1 LAIVPKPR
9 SEVNR
14 DLSQGFVDKEK
25 PQIYNVFDS
34 TPSWHGKE
42 TVMTPREA
50 EERAARLSKEIEYH
64 NYRYYV
70 LDNPEISDAA
80 YDALLKELEG
90 LEEKFPE
97 LKTPNSPTQRVGSA
111 PLEAFGQMPHTI
123 PMLSLANAMEEE
135 AVIEFDQ
142 RVKRFLKSD
151 ADITYVAE
159 PKLDGVAIEL
169 IYERGGLVA
178 GSTRGDGFTG
188 EDVTKNLRTI
198 KTIPLHLIESKD
210 AVPAR
215 LEVRGEVY
223 MEVADFKALNKRQE
237 KMGEPLFA
245 NPRNA
250 AAGSLRQLDSAVT
263 AQRPL
268 KLFCYGVGEVQGK
281 TFESQWEVLQ
291 TLPKWGLRTNPLV
304 RRCKDIQQTVTYYQ
318 EINAEREEQ
327 PYEMDG
333 VVIKVDSFE
342 LQRRLGEV
350 SRSPRWA
357 VAYKF
362 PAKEETTRIID
373 IRAQV
378 GRTGALTP
386 VALMEPV
393 RIGGVEVK
401 RATLHNQDEIDK
413 KDIRIGDTVVVRR
426 AGDVIPEVVKV
437 ITSKR
442 TGAEK
447 RFNMPKS
454 CPVCG
459 SDVVRLPGEAVHRCV
474 GISCAAQLKGRI
486 RHFASKRAMDIDG
499 LGTKLIDQLVDKGLV
514 KNIADLYYLKRDD
527 FASLERMAEKSAE
540 NLIKALAKSKHPT
553 LARFLYALGM
563 RHVGEHI
570 AQVIGREVPDLDRF
584 YKITAEELEKIPGI
598 GPEVAQS
605 IYGFFQDKKNREVI
619 KRLQKARIEIV
630 ATSAKRALPLQGK
643 TFLFTGALEGMT
655 RDEAK
660 DLVLALGGEI
670 AASAGRG
677 VDYVVVG
684 KEPGSKYAKAKELG
698 LTTITEA
705 EFKKLVEVK

>member
-1 LAIVPKPR
+1 MA
-9 SEVNR
+9 
-14 DLSQGFVDKEK
+14 
-25 PQIYNVFDS
+25 
-34 TPSWHGKE
+34 
-42 TVMTPREA
+42 PREA
-50 EERAARLSKEIEYH
+50 EKRAARLSREIEYH

-70 LDNPEISDAA
+70 LDDPEISDAA

-90 LEEKFPE
+90 LEQAFPE

-111 PLEAFGQMPHTI
+111 PLEAFGQVPHTI
-123 PMLSLANAMEEE
+123 PMLSLANAMEAE

-142 RVKRFLKSD
+142 RVKRFLKTD

-159 PKLDGVAIEL
+159 PKLDGVAVEL
-169 IYERGGLVA
+169 IYERGELAA

-198 KTIPLHLIESKD
+198 KTIPLHLFERKMAS
-210 AVPAR
+210 PER

-237 KMGEPLFA
+237 RLGEPLFA

-268 KLFCYGVGEVQGK
+268 KIFCYGVGEVRGRI
-281 TFESQWEVLQ
+281 FESQWEVLQ
-291 TLPKWGLRTNPLV
+291 TLPEWGLRTNPLV
-304 RRCKDIQQTVTYYQ
+304 RRCKHIQEAVVYYK
-318 EINAEREEQ
+318 EINAEREGQ
-327 PYEMDG
+327 LYEMDG
-333 VVIKVDSFE
+333 VVVKVDSFA

-362 PAKEETTRIID
+362 PAKEATTRIIE

-393 RIGGVEVK
+393 RIGGAEVK
-401 RATLHNQDEIDK
+401 RATLHNQDEIAK
-413 KDIRIGDTVVVRR
+413 KDIRIGDIVVVRR

-442 TGAEK
+442 TGAER
-447 RFNMPKS
+447 RFVMPKN

-459 SDVVRLPGEAVHRCV
+459 SDVVRLPDEAAHRCV

-499 LGTKLIDQLVDKGLV
+499 LGVKLINQLVDKGLV
-514 KNIADLYYLKRDD
+514 KDVADLYYLTQDD
-527 FASLERMAEKSAE
+527 LASLERMAAKSAE
-540 NLIKALAKSKHPT
+540 NLIQALTKSKRPT

-570 AQVIGREVPDLDRF
+570 AQVLGRELPALDRF
-584 YKITAEELEKIPGI
+584 YKISAEELENIPGI

-605 IYGFFQDKKNREVI
+605 VYGFFHDKKNREVI
-619 KRLQKARIEIV
+619 KRLQKAGITIAEP
-630 ATSAKRALPLQGK
+630 SAKRTMPLQGK
-643 TFLFTGALEGMT
+643 TFLFTGALEDIT

-660 DLVLALGGEI
+660 DLVLALGGEV
-670 AASAGRG
+670 ATNAGKG
-677 VDYVVVG
+677 VDYLVVG
-684 KEPGSKYAKAKELG
+684 NDPGSKYAKAKELG
-698 LTTITEA
+698 LFIIDEA
-705 EFKKLVEVK
+705 EFKRLMGRK

>member
-1 LAIVPKPR
+1 MA
-9 SEVNR
+9 
-14 DLSQGFVDKEK
+14 
-25 PQIYNVFDS
+25 
-34 TPSWHGKE
+34 
-42 TVMTPREA
+42 PREA

-70 LDNPEISDAA
+70 LDDPEISDAA

-90 LEEKFPE
+90 LEERYPE

-111 PLEAFGQMPHTI
+111 PLEEFGQVPHTI
-123 PMLSLANAMEEE
+123 PMLSLANAMEEG

-142 RVKRFLKSD
+142 RVKRFLKTD
-151 ADITYVAE
+151 AEIEYVAE
-159 PKLDGVAIEL
+159 PKMDGVAIEL
-169 IYERGGLVA
+169 IYEQGELVA
-178 GSTRGDGFTG
+178 GSTRGDGYIG

-198 KTIPLHLIESKD
+198 KTIPLHLIERKE
-210 AVPAR
+210 AVPTR

-237 KMGEPLFA
+237 RLGETLFA

-250 AAGSLRQLDSAVT
+250 AAGSLRQLDSTVT

-268 KLFCYGVGEVQGK
+268 KIFCYGVGEARGK
-281 TFESQWEVLQ
+281 AFGSQWEVLQ
-291 TLPKWGLRTNPLV
+291 TLPRWGLRTNPLV
-304 RRCKDIQQTVTYYQ
+304 RRCKDIHQAVAYYQ

-333 VVIKVDSFE
+333 VVIKVDSFA
-342 LQRRLGEV
+342 LQQRLGEV

-447 RFNMPKS
+447 QFSMPKS

-459 SDVVRLPGEAVHRCV
+459 SDVVRLPGEAAHRCV

-499 LGTKLIDQLVDKGLV
+499 LGVKLIEQLVDKGMV
-514 KNIADLYYLKRDD
+514 KDIADLYYLTQND

-540 NLIKALAKSKHPT
+540 NLVKALAKSKNPT

-570 AQVIGREVPDLDRF
+570 AQVLAREVPAVERF
-584 YKITAEELEKIPGI
+584 YDISAEELEKIPGI

-605 IYGFFQDKKNREVI
+605 IYGFFHDKKNREVI
-619 KRLQKARIEIV
+619 KRLQKAGVKIAAQI
-630 ATSAKRALPLQGK
+630 TKREMPFQGK

-698 LTTITEA
+698 FTIIDEQG
-705 EFKKLVEVK
+705 FRKLVGVK

>member
-1 LAIVPKPR
+1 MA
-9 SEVNR
+9 
-14 DLSQGFVDKEK
+14 
-25 PQIYNVFDS
+25 
-34 TPSWHGKE
+34 
-42 TVMTPREA
+42 PREA
-50 EERAARLSKEIEYH
+50 EKRAALLSREIEYH

-70 LDNPEISDAA
+70 LDDPEISDAA
-80 YDALLKELEG
+80 YDTLLKELEG
-90 LEEKFPE
+90 LEQSYPE

-111 PLEAFGQMPHTI
+111 PLEAFGQVPHTI

-142 RVKRFLKSD
+142 RVKRFLKTD

-159 PKLDGVAIEL
+159 PKLDGVAVEL
-169 IYERGGLVA
+169 IYERGELAA

-198 KTIPLHLIESKD
+198 KTIPLHLIERKM
-210 AVPAR
+210 ALPER

-223 MEVADFKALNKRQE
+223 MELADFKALNKRQE
-237 KMGEPLFA
+237 RLGEPLFA

-268 KLFCYGVGEVQGK
+268 KIFCYGVGEVRGR
-281 TFESQWEVLQ
+281 TLESQWDVLR
-291 TLPKWGLRTNPLV
+291 TLPEWGLRTNPLV
-304 RRCKDIQQTVTYYQ
+304 RRCKHIQEAVVYYK
-318 EINAEREEQ
+318 EINAEREGQ
-327 PYEMDG
+327 LYEMDG
-333 VVIKVDSFE
+333 VVIKVDSFA

-362 PAKEETTRIID
+362 PAKEATTRIIE

-447 RFNMPKS
+447 RFSMPKR
-454 CPVCG
+454 CPVCD
-459 SDVVRLPGEAVHRCV
+459 SDVVRLPGEAAHRCV

-499 LGTKLIDQLVDKGLV
+499 LGIKLIEQLVDKGLV
-514 KNIADLYYLKRDD
+514 KDVADLYYLTQDD
-527 FASLERMAEKSAE
+527 LSQLERMAKKSAE
-540 NLIKALAKSKHPT
+540 NIVKALAKSKHPT
-553 LARFLYALGM
+553 FARFLYALGM

-570 AQVIGREVPDLDRF
+570 AQVLGRELPALDRF
-584 YKITAEELEKIPGI
+584 YKITAEELENIPGI

-605 IYGFFQDKKNREVI
+605 IYGFFKDKKNRKVL
-619 KRLQKARIEIV
+619 KRMKKAGITTAESS
-630 ATSAKRALPLQGK
+630 TKKALPLQGK
-643 TFLFTGALEGMT
+643 SFLFTGALEDMT

-677 VDYVVVG
+677 VDYVVAG
-684 KEPGSKYAKAKELG
+684 KEPGSKYARAKELG
-698 LTTITEA
+698 LTIIDE
-705 EFKKLVEVK
+705 EQFKRLVGVK

>member
-1 LAIVPKPR
+1 MA
-9 SEVNR
+9 
-14 DLSQGFVDKEK
+14 
-25 PQIYNVFDS
+25 
-34 TPSWHGKE
+34 
-42 TVMTPREA
+42 PREA
-50 EERAARLSKEIEYH
+50 EEQAARLSREIEYH

-70 LDNPEISDAA
+70 LDDPEISDAA

-90 LEEKFPE
+90 LEQAYPE

-111 PLEAFGQMPHTI
+111 PLEAFGQVPHTI
-123 PMLSLANAMEEE
+123 PMLSLANAMEAE

-142 RVKRFLKSD
+142 RIKRFLKSD

-159 PKLDGVAIEL
+159 PKLDGVAVEL
-169 IYERGGLVA
+169 IYERGELAA

-198 KTIPLHLIESKD
+198 KTIPLHLIERKV
-210 AVPAR
+210 ALPER

-223 MEVADFKALNKRQE
+223 MEVPDFKTLNKRQE
-237 KMGEPLFA
+237 QMGEPLFA

-268 KLFCYGVGEVQGK
+268 KIFCYGVGEVRGK
-281 TFESQWEVLQ
+281 SFESQWDVLR
-291 TLPKWGLRTNPLV
+291 TLPEWGLRTNPLV
-304 RRCKDIQQTVTYYQ
+304 RRCKHIQEAVAYYK
-318 EINAEREEQ
+318 EINAGREGQ

-333 VVIKVDSFE
+333 VVIKVDSFA

-362 PAKEETTRIID
+362 PAKEATTKIIA
-373 IRAQV
+373 ITAQV

-401 RATLHNQDEIDK
+401 RATLHNQDEIEK

-442 TGAEK
+442 TGAER
-447 RFNMPKS
+447 RFAMPKS

-459 SDVVRLPGEAVHRCV
+459 SDVVRLPGEAAHRCV

-499 LGTKLIDQLVDKGLV
+499 LGVKLIDQLVGKGLV
-514 KNIADLYYLKRDD
+514 KDVADLYYLTQEDL
-527 FASLERMAEKSAE
+527 AQLERMAAKSAE
-540 NLIKALAKSKHPT
+540 NLIKALAKSKRPT

-563 RHVGEHI
+563 RRVGEHI
-570 AQVIGREVPDLDRF
+570 AQVLGREVPALDRF
-584 YKITAEELEKIPGI
+584 YKISAEELEKIPGI

-605 IYGFFQDKKNREVI
+605 VQGFFHDKKNREVI
-619 KRLQKARIEIV
+619 KRLQKAGIEI
-630 ATSAKRALPLQGK
+630 AAPSTKRAMPLQGK

-670 AASAGRG
+670 AAGAGKG
-677 VDYVVVG
+677 VAYVVVG
-684 KEPGSKYAKAKELG
+684 KEPGSKYPRAKELG
-698 LTTITEA
+698 LTIINEE
-705 EFKKLVEVK
+705 EFKRLVELK

>member
-1 LAIVPKPR
+1 MAPR
-9 SEVNR
+9 
-14 DLSQGFVDKEK
+14 Q
-25 PQIYNVFDS
+25 
-34 TPSWHGKE
+34 
-42 TVMTPREA
+42 A
-50 EERAARLSKEIEYH
+50 EERAARLGREIEYH

-70 LDNPEISDAA
+70 LDDPEISDAA

-90 LEEKFPE
+90 LERAYPE

-111 PLEAFGQMPHTI
+111 PLEAFGQVPHTI
-123 PMLSLANAMEEE
+123 PMLSLANAMDTE

-142 RVKRFLKSD
+142 RIKRFLKSD

-159 PKLDGVAIEL
+159 PKLDGVAVEL
-169 IYERGGLVA
+169 IYERGEFAA

-198 KTIPLHLIESKD
+198 KTIPLHLIDRKMAAPE
-210 AVPAR
+210 R

-223 MEVADFKALNKRQE
+223 MELADFKALNKRQE
-237 KMGEPLFA
+237 RLGEPLFA

-268 KLFCYGVGEVQGK
+268 KLFCYGVGEVRGR
-281 TFESQWEVLQ
+281 TFASQWEVLQ
-291 TLPKWGLRTNPLV
+291 TLPQWGLRTNSLV
-304 RRCKDIQQTVTYYQ
+304 RRCKHIQEAVVYYKQ
-318 EINAEREEQ
+318 INAEREGQ
-327 PYEMDG
+327 LYEMDG
-333 VVIKVDSFE
+333 VVIKVDSFA
-342 LQRRLGEV
+342 LQRRLGQV

-362 PAKEETTRIID
+362 PAKEETTKIID
-373 IRAQV
+373 IKAQV

-386 VALMEPV
+386 VAFMEPV

-442 TGAEK
+442 TGAER
-447 RFNMPKS
+447 RFVMPEN

-499 LGTKLIDQLVDKGLV
+499 LGIKLIDQLVDKGLV
-514 KNIADLYYLKRDD
+514 KDVADLYYLTQDGL
-527 FASLERMAEKSAE
+527 ASLERMAVKSAE

-570 AQVIGREVPDLDRF
+570 AQVLGREVPALDRF
-584 YKITAEELEKIPGI
+584 YKITAEELENIPGI

-605 IYGFFQDKKNREVI
+605 VYGFFKDKKNREVI
-619 KRLQKARIEIV
+619 KRLQKAGVEI
-630 ATSAKRALPLQGK
+630 AAPSAKRALPLQGK
-643 TFLFTGALEGMT
+643 TFLFTGALEGMS
-655 RDEAK
+655 RGEAK

-670 AASAGRG
+670 ATSAGKG
-677 VDYVVVG
+677 VDYVVKG
-684 KEPGSKYAKAKELG
+684 KEPGSKYAKARELG
-698 LTTITEA
+698 LTIIDEA
-705 EFKKLVEVK
+705 EFKRLVERK

>member
-1 LAIVPKPR
+1 MA
-9 SEVNR
+9 
-14 DLSQGFVDKEK
+14 
-25 PQIYNVFDS
+25 
-34 TPSWHGKE
+34 
-42 TVMTPREA
+42 PREA
-50 EERAARLSKEIEYH
+50 EKRAALLSREIEYH

-70 LDNPEISDAA
+70 LDDPEISDAA

-90 LEEKFPE
+90 LEQAYPE

-111 PLEAFGQMPHTI
+111 PLEAFGQVPHTI

-142 RVKRFLKSD
+142 RVKRFLKTD

-159 PKLDGVAIEL
+159 PKLDGVAVEL
-169 IYERGGLVA
+169 IYERGELAA

-188 EDVTKNLRTI
+188 EDVTKKLRTI
-198 KTIPLHLIESKD
+198 KTIPLHLIERKMAS
-210 AVPAR
+210 PER

-223 MEVADFKALNKRQE
+223 MELADFKALNKRQE
-237 KMGEPLFA
+237 RLGEPLFA

-268 KLFCYGVGEVQGK
+268 KIFCYGVGEVRGR

-291 TLPKWGLRTNPLV
+291 TLPEWGLRTNPLV
-304 RRCKDIQQTVTYYQ
+304 RRCKHIQEAVVYYK
-318 EINAEREEQ
+318 EINAEREGQ
-327 PYEMDG
+327 LYEMDG
-333 VVIKVDSFE
+333 VVVKVDSFA

-362 PAKEETTRIID
+362 PAKEATTRIIK
-373 IRAQV
+373 IEPQV

-401 RATLHNQDEIDK
+401 RATLHNQDEIAK

-442 TGAEK
+442 TGNER
-447 RFNMPKS
+447 RFVMPKR
-454 CPVCG
+454 CPVCD
-459 SDVVRLPGEAVHRCV
+459 SDVVRLPGEAAHRCV

-499 LGTKLIDQLVDKGLV
+499 LGVKLIDQLVDKGMV
-514 KNIADLYYLKRDD
+514 KDVADLYDLTRDD
-527 FASLERMAEKSAE
+527 LASLERMAAKSAE
-540 NLIKALAKSKHPT
+540 NLIKALEKSKHPT

-570 AQVIGREVPDLDRF
+570 AQVLGRELPALDRF
-584 YKITAEELEKIPGI
+584 HKISAEELEGIPGI

-605 IYGFFQDKKNREVI
+605 VYGFFHDKKNREVI
-619 KRLQKARIEIV
+619 KRLQKAGVEI
-630 ATSAKRALPLQGK
+630 ATPGAKRASPLQGK
-643 TFLFTGALEGMT
+643 TFLFTGALEGMS

-660 DLVLALGGEI
+660 DLVQELGGEV
-670 AASAGRG
+670 ATSAGRG
-677 VDYVVVG
+677 VDYVVAG

-698 LTTITEA
+698 LFIIDEE
-705 EFKKLVEVK
+705 EFKRLVGRE

>member
-1 LAIVPKPR
+1 MA
-9 SEVNR
+9 
-14 DLSQGFVDKEK
+14 
-25 PQIYNVFDS
+25 
-34 TPSWHGKE
+34 
-42 TVMTPREA
+42 PRET
-50 EERAARLSKEIEYH
+50 EERAAQLGKEIEYH

-70 LDNPEISDAA
+70 LDDPEISDAA
-80 YDALLKELEG
+80 YDALLKELER
-90 LEEKFPE
+90 LEQAFPE
-97 LKTPNSPTQRVGSA
+97 LKTPNSPTQRVGTA
-111 PLEAFGQMPHTI
+111 PLEAFGQVPHTI

-142 RVKRFLKSD
+142 RVKRFLKID
-151 ADITYVAE
+151 AAITYVAE
-159 PKLDGVAIEL
+159 PKLDGVAVEL
-169 IYERGGLVA
+169 IYERGEFAA
-178 GSTRGDGFTG
+178 GSTRGDGFIG

-198 KTIPLHLIESKD
+198 KTIPLHLIEREVAS
-210 AVPAR
+210 PER

-223 MEVADFKALNKRQE
+223 MEVADFKELNKRQE
-237 KMGEPLFA
+237 AMDEPLFA

-268 KLFCYGVGEVQGK
+268 KIFCYGVGEVRERVF
-281 TFESQWEVLQ
+281 TSQWDVLR
-291 TLPKWGLRTNPLV
+291 TLPRWGLRTSSLV
-304 RRCKDIQQTVTYYQ
+304 RRCKHIQEAVAYYK
-318 EINAEREEQ
+318 EINAEREAQ
-327 PYEMDG
+327 PFEMDG
-333 VVIKVDSFE
+333 VVIKVDSFA

-362 PAKEETTRIID
+362 PAKEATTKIIA

-378 GRTGALTP
+378 GRTGVLTP

-413 KDIRIGDTVVVRR
+413 KDIRIGDSVVVRR

-442 TGAEK
+442 TGAEQ
-447 RFNMPKS
+447 RFTMPES

-459 SDVVRLPGEAVHRCV
+459 SDVVRLPGEAAHRCV

-486 RHFASKRAMDIDG
+486 KHFVSKRAMDIDG
-499 LGTKLIDQLVDKGLV
+499 LGIKLIEQLVAKGLV
-514 KNIADLYYLKRDD
+514 KDIADLYDLTQDD
-527 FASLERMAEKSAE
+527 FAQLERMAKKSAE
-540 NLIKALAKSKHPT
+540 NLIQALGKSKRPI

-570 AQVIGREVPDLDRF
+570 AQVLGSSLPALDRF
-584 YKITAEELEKIPGI
+584 FKISAEELEGIAGI

-605 IYGFFQDKKNREVI
+605 VQTFFNDKGNRKVI
-619 KRLQKARIEIV
+619 ERLQKAGVEIV
-630 ATSAKRALPLQGK
+630 ATSTKKEMPFKGK
-643 TFLFTGALEGMT
+643 TFLFTGTLARMT

-660 DLVLALGGEI
+660 DLVQELGGEI
-670 AASAGRG
+670 ATSAGKG
-677 VDYVVVG
+677 VDYVVAG

-698 LTTITEA
+698 LTIINEE
-705 EFKKLVEVK
+705 EFKRMVGQK

>member
-1 LAIVPKPR
+1 
-9 SEVNR
+9 
-14 DLSQGFVDKEK
+14 
-25 PQIYNVFDS
+25 
-34 TPSWHGKE
+34 
-42 TVMTPREA
+42 MTSREA
-50 EERAARLSKEIEYH
+50 EAQAARLRREIEYH

-70 LDNPEISDAA
+70 LDDPEISDAA
-80 YDALLKELEG
+80 YDALMKELEA
-90 LEEKFPE
+90 LEQNFPE
-97 LKTPNSPTQRVGSA
+97 IRTPNSPTQRIGSA
-111 PLEAFGQMPHTI
+111 PLEAFGQVPHTI
-123 PMLSLANAMEEE
+123 PMLSLANAMETE
-135 AVIEFDQ
+135 AVTEFDQ

-151 ADITYVAE
+151 ADIQYVAE
-159 PKLDGVAIEL
+159 PKLDGLAVEL
-169 IYERGGLVA
+169 IYERGELVA
-178 GSTRGDGFTG
+178 GSTRGDGFVG

-198 KTIPLHLIESKD
+198 KTIPLQLIAREM
-210 AVPAR
+210 AAPER

-223 MEVADFKALNKRQE
+223 MEVADFKTLNKRQE
-237 KMGEPLFA
+237 KIGEPLFA

-268 KLFCYGVGEVQGK
+268 KIFCYGVGEVRGRQ
-281 TFESQWEVLQ
+281 FASQWEVLQ
-291 TLPKWGLRTNPLV
+291 TLPRWGLRTNPLV
-304 RRCKDIQQTVTYYQ
+304 RRCRHIEEAIAYYK
-318 EINAEREEQ
+318 EINAERESQ

-342 LQRRLGEV
+342 LQQRLGEV

-378 GRTGALTP
+378 GRTGTLTP

-437 ITSKR
+437 VTSKR
-442 TGAEK
+442 TGSEK
-447 RFNMPKS
+447 RFVMPKS

-459 SDVVRLPGEAVHRCV
+459 SDVLRLPGEAAHRCV

-499 LGTKLIDQLVDKGLV
+499 LGIKLIEQLVDKGMV
-514 KNIADLYYLKRDD
+514 KDVADLYDLTVDD
-527 FASLERMAEKSAE
+527 LAALERMAKKSAE
-540 NLIKALAKSKHPT
+540 NLVKALAKSKHPT
-553 LARFLYALGM
+553 LSRFLYALGM

-570 AQVIGREVPDLDRF
+570 AQVLGREAPALDRF
-584 YKITAEELEKIPGI
+584 FKISVEELENIPGI
-598 GPEVAQS
+598 GPEVAHS
-605 IYGFFQDKKNREVI
+605 INGFFQDKKNREVI
-619 KRLQKARIEIV
+619 KRLQKAGVEI
-630 ATSAKRALPLQGK
+630 AAPRTKQALPLQGK

-677 VDYVVVG
+677 VAYVVVG

-698 LTTITEA
+698 LTIINEA
-705 EFKKLVEVK
+705 EFKRLVGKR

>member
-1 LAIVPKPR
+1 MASL
-9 SEVNR
+9 
-14 DLSQGFVDKEK
+14 
-25 PQIYNVFDS
+25 
-34 TPSWHGKE
+34 
-42 TVMTPREA
+42 EA
-50 EERAARLSKEIEYH
+50 QERAARLRGEIEYH

-70 LDNPEISDAA
+70 LDDPEISDAA
-80 YDALLKELEG
+80 YDALMRELEG
-90 LEEKFPE
+90 LEEEYPE
-97 LKTPNSPTQRVGSA
+97 LRSPNSPTQRVGA
-111 PLEAFGQMPHTI
+111 PPLEEFGTVAHTI
-123 PMLSLANAMEEE
+123 PMLSLANAMDQA

-142 RVKRFLKSD
+142 RIKRFLK
-151 ADITYVAE
+151 ADKGISYVAE

-169 IYERGGLVA
+169 IYEGGEFAV

-188 EDVTKNLRTI
+188 EDVTQNVRTI
-198 KTIPLHLIESKD
+198 KAVPLHLIERGNPPPHK
-210 AVPAR
+210 

-223 MEVADFKALNKRQE
+223 MEVADFEELNKQRE
-237 KMGEPLFA
+237 ESGEPLFA

-250 AAGSLRQLDSAVT
+250 AAGSLRQLDSSIT

-268 KLFCYGVGEVQGK
+268 TIFCYGIGEVEGID
-281 TFESQWEVLQ
+281 FGSQWDVLR
-291 TLPKWGLRTNPLV
+291 TLPQWGLRTNPLA
-304 RRCKDIQQTVTYYQ
+304 RRCHNIDEAVAYYNK
-318 EINAEREEQ
+318 INELREAQ

-362 PAKEETTRIID
+362 PPKEATTRIIA

-401 RATLHNQDEIDK
+401 RATLHNQDEIES
-413 KDIRIGDTVVVRR
+413 KDVRIGDTVVVRR

-447 RFNMPKS
+447 RFTMPAT

-459 SDVVRLPGEAVHRCV
+459 SAVVRLPGEAAHRCV
-474 GISCAAQLKGRI
+474 GISCPAQVKGRI

-499 LGTKLIDQLVDKGLV
+499 LGVKLIDQLVEKGLV
-514 KNIADLYYLKRDD
+514 KDIADLYALTQDA
-527 FASLERMAEKSAE
+527 FVALERMAEKSAGNIIE
-540 NLIKALAKSKHPT
+540 ALEKSKHPS
-553 LARFLYALGM
+553 LARFIYALGI

-570 AQVIGREVPDLDRF
+570 AQVLARNLSSLGAIAHATE
-584 YKITAEELEKIPGI
+584 EELVAIPEI

-605 IYGFFQDKKNREVI
+605 VISFFRDKGNQGEL
-619 KRLQKARIEIV
+619 KRLQKAGVKIAAPSVRKEE
-630 ATSAKRALPLQGK
+630 PLKGK

-660 DLVLALGGEI
+660 DLVLARGGEI
-670 AASAGRG
+670 ASSAGKG
-677 VDYVVVG
+677 VDYVVKG
-684 KEPGSKYAKAKELG
+684 KDPGSKYAKASELG
-698 LTTITEA
+698 LTIIDEE
-705 EFKKLVEVK
+705 EFQKLVGVK

>member
-1 LAIVPKPR
+1 MV
-9 SEVNR
+9 
-14 DLSQGFVDKEK
+14 
-25 PQIYNVFDS
+25 
-34 TPSWHGKE
+34 
-42 TVMTPREA
+42 PREQT
-50 EERAARLSKEIEYH
+50 ERAARLREEIEYH

-70 LDNPEISDAA
+70 LDDPEISDAA
-80 YDALLKELEG
+80 YDGLMKELEA
-90 LEEKFPE
+90 LEENYPE
-97 LKTPNSPTQRVGSA
+97 LKNANSPTQRVGSA
-111 PLEAFGQMPHTI
+111 PLEEFGQVPHTI
-123 PMLSLANAMEEE
+123 PMLSLANAMVED

-142 RVKRFLKSD
+142 RVKRFLKTD
-151 ADITYVAE
+151 AEIEYVSE
-159 PKLDGVAIEL
+159 PKMDGVAIEL
-169 IYERGGLVA
+169 IYEQGELVA
-178 GSTRGDGFTG
+178 GSTRGDGYIG

-198 KTIPLHLIESKD
+198 KTIPLHLIGRKE
-210 AVPAR
+210 AVPVR

-237 KMGEPLFA
+237 QVGETLFA

-268 KLFCYGVGEVQGK
+268 KIFCYGVGEVRGK
-281 TFESQWEVLQ
+281 VFESQWEVLQ
-291 TLPKWGLRTNPLV
+291 TLPRWGLRSNPLV
-304 RRCKDIQQTVTYYQ
+304 RRCTNIHEAMDYYR
-318 EINAEREEQ
+318 EINAQRERQ

-362 PAKEETTRIID
+362 LPKEETTRIID
-373 IRAQV
+373 IKAQV
-378 GRTGALTP
+378 GRTGVLTP

-401 RATLHNQDEIDK
+401 RATLHNQDEIEK

-426 AGDVIPEVVKV
+426 AGDVIPEVVK
-437 ITSKR
+437 IIQSKR
-442 TGAEK
+442 TGAER
-447 RFNMPKS
+447 RFIMPKS

-459 SDVVRLPGEAVHRCV
+459 SDVMRLPGEAAHRCV

-499 LGTKLIDQLVDKGLV
+499 LGIKLIDQLVDKGML
-514 KNIADLYYLKRDD
+514 KDIADLYYLTQDD
-527 FASLERMAEKSAE
+527 LASLERMAAKSAE
-540 NLIKALAKSKHPT
+540 NLVRALEKSKHPT

-570 AQVIGREVPDLDRF
+570 AQVLARELPSMDRF
-584 YKITAEELEKIPGI
+584 YQISAGELQDIAGI

-605 IYGFFQDKKNREVI
+605 IYRFFHDKKNREVI
-619 KRLQKARIEIV
+619 KRLQKAGITIAEP
-630 ATSAKRALPLQGK
+630 SAHRAMPLQGK

-655 RDEAK
+655 RDVAR
-660 DLVLALGGEI
+660 DLVLAFGGEI
-670 AASAGRG
+670 ASSAGKG

-684 KEPGSKYAKAKELG
+684 KEPGSKYTKAKELG
-698 LTTITEA
+698 LTIVDED
-705 EFKKLVEVK
+705 EFKRLVGKR

>member
-1 LAIVPKPR
+1 MA
-9 SEVNR
+9 
-14 DLSQGFVDKEK
+14 
-25 PQIYNVFDS
+25 
-34 TPSWHGKE
+34 
-42 TVMTPREA
+42 PREA
-50 EERAARLSKEIEYH
+50 EAQAARLRREIEYH

-70 LDNPEISDAA
+70 LDDPEISDAA
-80 YDALLKELEG
+80 YDALMKELEA
-90 LEEKFPE
+90 LEQNFPE
-97 LKTPNSPTQRVGSA
+97 LRTPNSPTQRIGSV
-111 PLEAFGQMPHTI
+111 PLEAFGQVPHTI
-123 PMLSLANAMEEE
+123 PMLSLANAMEAE

-159 PKLDGVAIEL
+159 PKLDGLAVEL
-169 IYERGGLVA
+169 IYERGELVA
-178 GSTRGDGFTG
+178 GSTRGDGFVG
-188 EDVTKNLRTI
+188 EDVTQNLRTV
-198 KTIPLHLIESKD
+198 KTLPLQLIARE
-210 AVPAR
+210 APPPER

-223 MEVADFKALNKRQE
+223 MDVADFKALNKRQE
-237 KMGEPLFA
+237 KIGEPLFA

-268 KLFCYGVGEVQGK
+268 KIFCYGIGEVRGK
-281 TFESQWEVLQ
+281 AFAGQWEVLQ
-291 TLPKWGLRTNPLV
+291 TLPRWGLRTNPLV
-304 RRCKDIQQTVTYYQ
+304 RRCKHIQEAVAYYK
-318 EINAEREEQ
+318 EINAQREEQ

-342 LQRRLGEV
+342 LQQRLGEV

-362 PAKEETTRIID
+362 PAKEETTKIID

-378 GRTGALTP
+378 GRTGTLTP

-437 ITSKR
+437 VASKR
-442 TGAEK
+442 TGSEK
-447 RFNMPKS
+447 RFVMPKS

-459 SDVVRLPGEAVHRCV
+459 SDVVRLPGEAAHRCV

-499 LGTKLIDQLVDKGLV
+499 LGIKLIEQLVDKGMV
-514 KNIADLYYLKRDD
+514 KDVADLYDLTVDD
-527 FASLERMAEKSAE
+527 LAALERMAKKSAE
-540 NLIKALAKSKHPT
+540 NLVKALAKSKHPI

-570 AQVIGREVPDLDRF
+570 AQVLGSSLPTLDRYF
-584 YKITAEELEKIPGI
+584 KISAEELENIPGI
-598 GPEVAQS
+598 GPEVALS
-605 IYGFFQDKKNREVI
+605 IYGFFKDKKNRKVL
-619 KRLQKARIEIV
+619 KRLQKAGVEI
-630 ATSAKRALPLQGK
+630 AAASAKRALPLQGK
-643 TFLFTGALEGMT
+643 SFLFTGALEGMT

-670 AASAGRG
+670 AASAGKG
-677 VDYVVVG
+677 VAYVVAG
-684 KEPGSKYAKAKELG
+684 KDPGSKYAKAKELG
-698 LTTITEA
+698 LTIIDEA
-705 EFKKLVEVK
+705 EFRKLVEKR

>member
-1 LAIVPKPR
+1 MA
-9 SEVNR
+9 
-14 DLSQGFVDKEK
+14 
-25 PQIYNVFDS
+25 
-34 TPSWHGKE
+34 
-42 TVMTPREA
+42 PREA
-50 EERAARLSKEIEYH
+50 EKRAARLSREIEYH

-70 LDNPEISDAA
+70 LDDPEISDAA

-90 LEEKFPE
+90 LEQAFPE

-111 PLEAFGQMPHTI
+111 PLEAFGQVPHTI
-123 PMLSLANAMEEE
+123 PMLSLANAMEAE

-142 RVKRFLKSD
+142 RVKRFLKTD

-159 PKLDGVAIEL
+159 PKLDGVAVEL
-169 IYERGGLVA
+169 IYERGELAA
-178 GSTRGDGFTG
+178 GSTRGDGYTG

-198 KTIPLHLIESKD
+198 KTIPLHLFERKMAS
-210 AVPAR
+210 PER

-223 MEVADFKALNKRQE
+223 MELADFKALNKRQE
-237 KMGEPLFA
+237 RLGEPLFA

-268 KLFCYGVGEVQGK
+268 KIFCYGVGEVRGRI
-281 TFESQWEVLQ
+281 FESQWEVLQ
-291 TLPKWGLRTNPLV
+291 TLPEWGLRTNPLV
-304 RRCKDIQQTVTYYQ
+304 RRCKHIQEAVVYYK
-318 EINAEREEQ
+318 EINAEREGQ
-327 PYEMDG
+327 LYEMDG
-333 VVIKVDSFE
+333 VVIKVDSFA

-362 PAKEETTRIID
+362 PAKEATTRIIE

-401 RATLHNQDEIDK
+401 RATLHNQDEIAK
-413 KDIRIGDTVVVRR
+413 KDIRIGDIVVVRR

-442 TGAEK
+442 TGAER
-447 RFNMPKS
+447 RFVMPKN

-459 SDVVRLPGEAVHRCV
+459 SDVVRLPGEAAHRCV

-499 LGTKLIDQLVDKGLV
+499 LGVKLINQLVDKGLV
-514 KNIADLYYLKRDD
+514 KDVADLYYLTQDD
-527 FASLERMAEKSAE
+527 LTSLERMAAKSAE
-540 NLIKALAKSKHPT
+540 NLIKALEESKHPT

-570 AQVIGREVPDLDRF
+570 AQVLGRVLPALDRF
-584 YKITAEELEKIPGI
+584 YKISAEELEGIAGI

-605 IYGFFQDKKNREVI
+605 VYGFFKDKKNREVI
-619 KRLQKARIEIV
+619 KRLQKAGITIAEP
-630 ATSAKRALPLQGK
+630 SAKRTMPLHGK
-643 TFLFTGALEGMT
+643 TFLFTGALEGMS

-660 DLVLALGGEI
+660 DQVQELGGEV
-670 AASAGRG
+670 ATSAGKG
-677 VDYVVVG
+677 VDYVVAG

-698 LTTITEA
+698 LTIIDEA
-705 EFKKLVEVK
+705 EFRRLVGRK

>member
-1 LAIVPKPR
+1 MA
-9 SEVNR
+9 
-14 DLSQGFVDKEK
+14 
-25 PQIYNVFDS
+25 
-34 TPSWHGKE
+34 
-42 TVMTPREA
+42 PREA
-50 EERAARLSKEIEYH
+50 EKRAARLSREIEYH

-70 LDNPEISDAA
+70 LDDPEISDAA
-80 YDALLKELEG
+80 YDALLKELEE
-90 LEEKFPE
+90 LEQAYPE

-111 PLEAFGQMPHTI
+111 PLEAFGQVPHTI
-123 PMLSLANAMEEE
+123 PMLSLANAMEAE

-142 RVKRFLKSD
+142 RVKRFLKTD

-159 PKLDGVAIEL
+159 PKLDGVAVEL
-169 IYERGGLVA
+169 IYERAELAA

-198 KTIPLHLIESKD
+198 KTIPLHLIERKV
-210 AVPAR
+210 APPER

-223 MEVADFKALNKRQE
+223 MEVVDFKALNKRQE
-237 KMGEPLFA
+237 RLGEPLFA

-268 KLFCYGVGEVQGK
+268 KIFCYGVGEVRGR

-291 TLPKWGLRTNPLV
+291 TLPEWGLRTNPLV
-304 RRCKDIQQTVTYYQ
+304 RRCKHIQEAVVYYK
-318 EINAEREEQ
+318 EINAEREGQ

-333 VVIKVDSFE
+333 VVIKVDSFA

-362 PAKEETTRIID
+362 PAKEATTRIIE

-401 RATLHNQDEIDK
+401 RATLHNQDEIAK
-413 KDIRIGDTVVVRR
+413 KDIRIGDIVVVRR

-442 TGAEK
+442 TGAER
-447 RFNMPKS
+447 RFVMPEN

-499 LGTKLIDQLVDKGLV
+499 LGVKLIEQLVDKGLI
-514 KNIADLYYLKRDD
+514 KDIADLYYLTQADL
-527 FASLERMAEKSAE
+527 ASLERMAAKSAE
-540 NLIKALAKSKHPT
+540 NLVKALEKSKRPS

-570 AQVIGREVPDLDRF
+570 AQVLGRELPALDRF
-584 YKITAEELEKIPGI
+584 HKISAEELEGIPGI

-605 IYGFFQDKKNREVI
+605 VYGFFKDKKNREVI
-619 KRLQKARIEIV
+619 KRLQKAGITIAEP
-630 ATSAKRALPLQGK
+630 SAKRTMPLQGK
-643 TFLFTGALEGMT
+643 TFLFTGALEGMS

-660 DLVLALGGEI
+660 DLVQELGGEV
-670 AASAGRG
+670 ATSAGRG
-677 VDYVVVG
+677 VDYVVAG

-698 LTTITEA
+698 LAIIDET
-705 EFKKLVEVK
+705 EFKKLVGRK

>member
-1 LAIVPKPR
+1 MA
-9 SEVNR
+9 
-14 DLSQGFVDKEK
+14 
-25 PQIYNVFDS
+25 
-34 TPSWHGKE
+34 
-42 TVMTPREA
+42 PREA
-50 EERAARLSKEIEYH
+50 EKRARQLSKEIEYH

-70 LDNPEISDAA
+70 LDDPEISDAA
-80 YDALLKELEG
+80 YDALLQELER
-90 LEEKFPE
+90 LEETFPE
-97 LKTPNSPTQRVGSA
+97 LKTPNSPTQRVGNA
-111 PLEAFGQMPHTI
+111 PLEAFGQVPHTI

-142 RVKRFLKSD
+142 RVKRFLKTD
-151 ADITYVAE
+151 AEILYVAE
-159 PKLDGVAIEL
+159 PKLDGVAVEL
-169 IYERGGLVA
+169 IYERGELA
-178 GSTRGDGFTG
+178 KGSTRGDGFTG
-188 EDVTKNLRTI
+188 EDVTQNLRTI
-198 KTIPLHLIESKD
+198 KTIPLHLIERE
-210 AVPAR
+210 ATPPER

-237 KMGEPLFA
+237 AMGEPLFA

-268 KLFCYGVGEVQGK
+268 KIFCYGVGEMRGR
-281 TFESQWEVLQ
+281 TFESQWEVLK
-291 TLPKWGLRTNPLV
+291 TLPQWGLRTNPLA
-304 RRCKDIQQTVTYYQ
+304 RRCKAIQEAVAYYK
-318 EINAEREEQ
+318 EVNAEREGQ

-333 VVIKVDSFE
+333 VVIKVDSFA

-362 PAKEETTRIID
+362 PAKEATTRIIE

-413 KDIRIGDTVVVRR
+413 KDIRIGDIVVVRR

-437 ITSKR
+437 ILSKR

-447 RFNMPKS
+447 RFSMPAT
-454 CPVCG
+454 CPDPECG
-459 SDVVRLPGEAVHRCV
+459 SAVVRLPGEAAHRCV
-474 GISCAAQLKGRI
+474 GISCPAQLKGRI

-499 LGTKLIDQLVDKGLV
+499 LGIKLIEQLVDKGLV
-514 KNIADLYYLKRDD
+514 KDVANLYYLTQDD
-527 FASLERMAEKSAE
+527 LASLERMAKKSAE
-540 NLIKALAKSKHPT
+540 NLIKALEKSKRPT

-570 AQVIGREVPDLDRF
+570 AQVLGRELPALNRY
-584 YKITAEELEKIPGI
+584 YKIKISVKKLKRIPGI
-598 GPEVAQS
+598 GPEVAHS
-605 IYGFFQDKKNREVI
+605 VYGFFHDKKNRKVL
-619 KRLQKARIEIV
+619 KRLQKAGVKIT
-630 ATSAKRALPLQGK
+630 ASSAKRKMPLQSK
-643 TFLFTGALEGMT
+643 TFLFTGALEGMS

-660 DLVLALGGEI
+660 DLVQGLGGEV
-670 AASAGRG
+670 ATSAGPG
-677 VDYVVVG
+677 VAYVVVG

-698 LTTITEA
+698 LFIIDEA
-705 EFKKLVEVK
+705 EFKRLAGVK